1 MPEAVQG
8 AGKRPSLSCR
18 FCCLPLGAESP
29 AHRCIWQRERWRRGL
44 QPRPPWPSL
53 LLFTG
58 SFTLSLSIFR
68 TAPRPTLCFH
78 QVQRLFPVLILNSET
93 PGATGKT
100 EKPTR
105 SLHTPAGSRPQSEA
119 RGRWKPAAPEGRGR
133 WERIPGG
140 GAGRQ
145 AHGVWSLPPGLLHPT
160 PGPERVWGWRAA
172 IGDPGVLGADPAP
185 TAAGSWKH
193 RALDGK
199 RAENVP

>member
-8 AGKRPSLSCR
+8 AGKRPSLSCP
-18 FCCLPLGAESP
+18 FCCVPLGAESP
-29 AHRCIWQRERWRRGL
+29 AHRCIWQGERWRRGLREHGTQDL

-58 SFTLSLSIFR
+58 SFTLFLSIFR

-93 PGATGKT
+93 PGAT
-100 EKPTR
+100 
-105 SLHTPAGSRPQSEA
+105 
-119 RGRWKPAAPEGRGR
+119 
-133 WERIPGG
+133 
-140 GAGRQ
+140 
-145 AHGVWSLPPGLLHPT
+145 PGLLHPT
-160 PGPERVWGWRAA
+160 PGPERVWGRRAA

-193 RALDGK
+193 RALYGK